1 MRPIRIRMHP
11 GRKPNVSAELGDW
24 SAFLGVP
31 SERFWGFVGWS
42 VGWFWQAELRVTIFL
57 GRGQLRGPGTG
68 SRGREIGAGGGP
80 SGRLCRGP
88 AASWTE
94 GPGGGSLPLY
104 VGPCSPTIVR
114 NNANSGNLCGR
125 GCVLTC
131 DMNYAF
137 LTKRSI
143 DVCVEGVDVESAPIV
158 NSPTVCT
165 LVKQSK
171 RSEKA
176 IQSRRLK

>member
-1 MRPIRIRMHP
+1 MAFRIRIHP
-11 GRKPNVSAELGDW
+11 TRKPNVSAESGCW
-24 SAFLGVP
+24 AAFLGVP
-31 SERFWGFVGWS
+31 SRRFWGFVGWAARR
-42 VGWFWQAELRVTIFL
+42 FWQAGPRVAIFL
-57 GRGQLRGPGTG
+57 GRGGLRSPAAG
-68 SRGREIGAGGGP
+68 SRSREVGAGRDA
-80 SGRLCRGP
+80 SGQLCRGP
-88 AASWTE
+88 AASWAE

-104 VGPCSPTIVR
+104 IVPCSPTIVR

-125 GCVLTC
+125 GCVLTF

-137 LTKRSI
+137 LMKRSI

-158 NSPTVCT
+158 NSRTVCT